1 VAWFILGPE
10 PHALLATV
18 AFASVLIIACPCA
31 LGLATPTAVM
41 VGTGRGARAGILFR
55 NADALERAR
64 RVDAVLLDKTGTITE
79 GRPRVT
85 DRVRVHGA
93 SDSELLGLAAALEK
107 GSAHPLAG
115 ALGSAALRHG
125 LELPAVFEFSS
136 RPGRGVTGRVGGR
149 RVSVGNALL
158 FADLGIDVSLVADE
172 GQRRFAGRERP
183 SSTWPPIGS
192 SSACPPWPI
201 G

>member
-1 VAWFILGPE
+1 FLFGPE
-10 PHALLATV
+10 PRVLLATV

-79 GRPRVT
+79 GRPRLT
-85 DRVRVHGA
+85 DRVRIHGA
-93 SDSELLGLAAALEK
+93 SDGDLLGLAAALEK

-115 ALGSAALRHG
+115 ALGAAALGHG
-125 LELPAVFEFSS
+125 LVLERVQEFLSK
-136 RPGRGVTGRVGGR
+136 P
-149 RVSVGNALL
+149 
-158 FADLGIDVSLVADE
+158 
-172 GQRRFAGRERP
+172 
-183 SSTWPPIGS
+183 
-192 SSACPPWPI
+192 
-201 G
+201 